1 MTEATDLMTPFIT
14 ISGDS
19 RDTLIHDRVD
29 CLTPLREAMKRLSET
44 APNGRNYIGHSEA
57 FERDRAIYAAR
68 YAVLKNLHDDILH
81 EALAIQKGG
90 VA

>member
-1 MTEATDLMTPFIT
+1 MTEATDMMTPFIT
-14 ISGDS
+14 ISGDK
-19 RDTLIHDRVD
+19 RETLINDRVD

-44 APNGRNYIGHSEA
+44 KPNGRNYIGQNEA
-57 FERDRAIYAAR
+57 YERDRAIYAKRFA
-68 YAVLKNLHDDILH
+68 ALDALHNTLLD

>member
-1 MTEATDLMTPFIT
+1 MTDLMTPFIS

-19 RDTLIHDRVD
+19 RDTLVNDRVD
-29 CLTPLREAMKRLSET
+29 CLAPIREAMTRLKAT

-68 YAVLKNLHDDILH
+68 YSALSDLYNALLD

>member
-1 MTEATDLMTPFIT
+1 MTNLMTPHIT

-19 RDTLIHDRVD
+19 RETLVNDRVD
-29 CLTPLREAMKRLSET
+29 CLTPLREAMKRLKAT
-44 APNGRNYIGHSEA
+44 APNGRNYIGHIDVY
-57 FERDRAIYAAR
+57 ERDRAIYVAR
-68 YAVLKNLHDDILH
+68 YSALQDLYDDILN

>member
-14 ISGDS
+14 ISGDK
-19 RDTLIHDRVD
+19 RETLINDRVD
-29 CLTPLREAMKRLSET
+29 CLTPLRETMKRLKAT

-57 FERDRAIYAAR
+57 FERDRAIYVAR
-68 YAVLKNLHDDILH
+68 YSALSDLYNDLLD

>member
-1 MTEATDLMTPFIT
+1 MTPFIS

-19 RDTLIHDRVD
+19 RDTLVNDRAAV
-29 CLTPLREAMKRLSET
+29 LPALREAMKLMSET
-44 APNGRNYIGHSEA
+44 KPNGRNYIGQNEA
-57 FERDRAIYAAR
+57 YERDRAIYAKRFA
-68 YAVLKNLHDDILH
+68 ALDALHNALLD